1 MKILGA
7 VLALITV
14 IASASAHATSCGEVQ
29 SGIGARIKARGV
41 QSYTLDVVPAAEV
54 KDQKV
59 VGSCE
64 GGSKKIVYSRTPAVA
79 KPAAAAPAAAKS

>member
-14 IASASAHATSCGEVQ
+14 IASASAHATPCDQVQ
-29 SGIGARIKARGV
+29 AGIDARIKANGV
-41 QSYTLDVVPAAEV
+41 KSYTLDVVPVSEI

-64 GGSKKIVYSRTPAVA
+64 GGSKKIVYTRTPAPA
-79 KPAAAAPAAAKS
+79 KPVTDVAASAKS

>member
-14 IASASAHATSCGEVQ
+14 IASASAHATSCDQVQ
-29 SGIGARIKARGV
+29 SGIDAKIKARGV
-41 QSYTLDVVPAAEV
+41 QSYTLDVVPATEV

-64 GGSKKIVYSRTPAVA
+64 GGGKKIVYTRAPAMA
-79 KPAAAAPAAAKS
+79 KPAAEAPADAKS